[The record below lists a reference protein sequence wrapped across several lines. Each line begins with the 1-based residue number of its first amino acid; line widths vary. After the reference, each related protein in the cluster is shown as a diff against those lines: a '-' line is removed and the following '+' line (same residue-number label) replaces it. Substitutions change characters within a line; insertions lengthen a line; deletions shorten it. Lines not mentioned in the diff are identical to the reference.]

1 MRRSC
6 LSLGIT
12 YINTWHV
19 RLYVAPQLIH
29 DPMKYTKCGEL
40 TANYI
45 ISAVIVISYFC
56 CCVGS
61 NFCGGNCCMCF
72 SEVDNCTTPSAKLKR
87 SLLPN
92 KVTLTE
98 MAGNKTGS
106 GSGNTYCNNYLVVIE
121 HSSALYHLLLRRW
134 IGWWYSY
141 RRSWTVWNIPRIL
154 LSNKNWTRPSSVFK
168 TQTNSNR
175 SADLSTRVHLPRP
188 TLITF
193 FLQIHSFT
201 AT

>member
-12 YINTWHV
+12 YINTWPRTVV
-19 RLYVAPQLIH
+19 RCTATNSWSYEVYKMWRAH
-29 DPMKYTKCGEL
+29 SEL
-40 TANYI
+40 H
-45 ISAVIVISYFC
+45 YFSC
-56 CCVGS
+56 NS
-61 NFCGGNCCMCF
+61 NFLFLLLCRLEFLWRHCYMCF

-87 SLLPN
+87 CLLPN

-121 HSSALYHLLLRRW
+121 HSSALFHLLLRRW